1 MMFQCHVSFCHLV
14 KLLYRTVLV
23 KLVVPQ
29 IQFNNDFAHTFKGDK
44 RFCILKSTSHRENK
58 LVIIII

>member
-1 MMFQCHVSFCHLV
+1 MFQYHVSFCHLV

-29 IQFNNDFAHTFKGDK
+29 IQFNNDFAHTFIGDK
-44 RFCILKSTSHRENK
+44 RFCI
-58 LVIIII
+58 V